1 MSAVSRG
8 AGVAAVIAM
17 FAHTTGTMHRMER
30 HVAKDVA
37 SIATTVAKH
46 HKK

>member
-17 FAHTTGTMHRMER
+17 FAHTTGTVER
-30 HVAKDVA
+30 LEKHVGKDVR
-37 SIATTVAKH
+37 SVATAVLDRRK
-46 HKK
+46 